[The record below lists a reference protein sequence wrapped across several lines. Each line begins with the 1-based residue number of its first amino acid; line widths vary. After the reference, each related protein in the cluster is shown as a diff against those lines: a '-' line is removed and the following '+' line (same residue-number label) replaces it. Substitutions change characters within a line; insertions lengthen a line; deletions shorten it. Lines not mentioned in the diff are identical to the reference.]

1 MACCC
6 KAAAS
11 GSGPLPEKPQTIQGI
26 TACAN
31 IKPFYSETSQIPP
44 FVEILPEKSTINKIS
59 AATDHLWD
67 HNFTWW
73 FCCWKINLRSFI
85 PFFFFLTRSFLSLL
99 LHLWWG
105 KLISPS
111 ARLMDSLVL
120 LLTAGVMQANKQ
132 RKAIHEEG
140 WERVSIS
147 LDNSTQPFLS
157 MVIQRV
163 ELPHLSTSTGGED
176 CF

>member
-1 MACCC
+1 MRSQF
-6 KAAAS
+6 KKFH
-11 GSGPLPEKPQTIQGI
+11 PL
-26 TACAN
+26 
-31 IKPFYSETSQIPP
+31 
-44 FVEILPEKSTINKIS
+44 
-59 AATDHLWD
+59 
-67 HNFTWW
+67 
-73 FCCWKINLRSFI
+73 
-85 PFFFFLTRSFLSLL
+85 FFLLTCSFLSLL

-111 ARLMDSLVL
+111 ARLIDSSVL
-120 LLTAGVMQANKQ
+120 LLTAGVMQVNKQ

-147 LDNSTQPFLS
+147 LDHSTQPFLS

-163 ELPHLSTSTGGED
+163 ELPHLSTSIGGED